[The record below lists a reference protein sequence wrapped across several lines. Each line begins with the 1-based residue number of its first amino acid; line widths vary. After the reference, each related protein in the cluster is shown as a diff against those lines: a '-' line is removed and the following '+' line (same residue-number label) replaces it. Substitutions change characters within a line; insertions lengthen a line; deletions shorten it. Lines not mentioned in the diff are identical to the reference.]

1 VAECVCYTYS
11 ISIRGVI
18 LKRLPSFLLLPLVFV
33 AGAFFQSR
41 AHVSFS
47 KSSVGSLNASAG
59 KLDYSSVDEAY
70 GKLVANYDGTIDS
83 AKVIDGLK
91 KGLAESTGDPYTE
104 YFPAEDAKGFQ
115 EQISGSFSGIGAEL
129 GKENNAV
136 TVIAPIKGFPA
147 EKAGLQSKD
156 VILKINDED
165 ALSLSIGDA
174 VKKIRGPKDTT
185 VKLSV
190 LRGGTEQLDISI
202 VRADI
207 KIPSVVSEVLD
218 GGVCS
223 IAISRFSDD
232 TDTFVS
238 GAAKTCKDKSATSVL
253 LDLRGNPGG
262 YLDQA
267 IKVASHWVKQG
278 DVVVS
283 EKRGGKVIK
292 SHVAVAGQEF
302 AGMKTIALVDGG
314 SASAS
319 EIVAGALHDH
329 GLATLVGTKTY
340 GKGSVQEVD
349 PLAGG
354 TTIKITI
361 ARWFTPNDKN
371 IDKQGIEPDTKVEP
385 TKEDLAAKND
395 IAKTSALGLL
405 KQ

>member
-1 VAECVCYTYS
+1 
-11 ISIRGVI
+11 
-18 LKRLPSFLLLPLVFV
+18 LKKLSTFLLLPLVFV
-33 AGAFFQSR
+33 AGAVFQSK
-41 AHVSFS
+41 SNFSLS
-47 KSSVGSLNASAG
+47 KSSVSTLNSTAG

-70 GKLVANYDGTIDS
+70 GKLVSSYDGTIDS
-83 AKVIDGLK
+83 AKVLDGLK

-104 YFPAEDAKGFQ
+104 YFPVEDSKEFK
-115 EQISGSFSGIGAEL
+115 EQISGLFSGIGAEL

-156 VILKINDED
+156 VILKIDDQD
-165 ALSLSIGDA
+165 ALSLSISDA

-207 KIPSVVSEVLD
+207 KIPSVEYEVLE
-218 GGVCS
+218 GGVCN
-223 IAISRFSDD
+223 IRISRFSDD
-232 TDTFVS
+232 TDTIVN
-238 GAAKTCKDKSATSVL
+238 GAAESCKEKSATTVL
-253 LDLRGNPGG
+253 LDMRGNPGG

-283 EKRGGKVIK
+283 EKRGGKVII
-292 SHVAVAGQEF
+292 SHVAVQGQEF
-302 AGMKTIALVDGG
+302 AGMKTVALVDGG

-329 GLATLVGTKTY
+329 NLATLVGMKTY

-349 PLAGG
+349 PLQGG

-385 TKEDLAAKND
+385 TKEEIAAKND
-395 IAKTSALGLL
+395 TQKTKALELL
-405 KQ
+405 K